1 MVLRGCGFTW
11 ISKLLQ
17 HVLNLVVEN
26 QRIFVKT
33 GGYKVELFHCD
44 AGNSILLEVENR
56 CTIITLID
64 IE

>member
-1 MVLRGCGFTW
+1 MVLCGCGFIW
-11 ISKLLQ
+11 ISILLQ

-44 AGNSILLEVENR
+44 AGNSILFEVENR
-56 CTIITLID
+56 CTAIALID
-64 IE
+64 IK